1 MSTPPPT
8 PPTKSKWGR
17 MGGIIRRASQVS
29 LKRTRSREVIP
40 SAVPALS
47 PPSQPTEASLPTPIA
62 ESPAR
67 EAEALRQE
75 IVGPSPLA
83 QPPAH
88 EEIRPASPESMA
100 MEPAAAPNGGE
111 DEQATSPTGYT
122 PPPGI
127 DSSAGNPGAFMDDPE
142 ALPQSDVV
150 VDPYATA
157 PAPAPT
163 ETATDAPPPVIDF
176 SAGNPGAFTDDLDD
190 LPQPAVI
197 ADPFASTPNP
207 VSYLAPVPAETESEP
222 KPVEIPA
229 LESSTSNFDKR
240 MTESMKDFE
249 FVDHEEAHGDTPMEF
264 VEAVVDNAEVDT
276 TAFAPVAEVAPE
288 VASESA
294 PASAP
299 QEAVDLEHGE
309 AAPYYGGDPPMPIA
323 ESVPAPTQP
332 TAAPAPTQEPTA
344 AQPTFGAAVMPQYD
358 EHLLS
363 SGNDI
368 WGGAIHT
375 STSQP
380 KAHEKGG
387 HDVWATGTIAAAAE
401 AAAGAVVVGGMSYT
415 GRSGQQEEE
424 HKAYTS
430 TSLGRSSSS
439 RNRTPLPHPHPG
451 SKTNN
456 EIHANPS
463 APVDP
468 SR

>member
-40 SAVPALS
+40 STVPALS
-47 PPSQPTEASLPTPIA
+47 PPSQPIETSLPSPIA

-67 EAEALRQE
+67 EAEALRQD

-83 QPPAH
+83 QPSAQ
-88 EEIRPASPESMA
+88 EIRPASPESIA

-127 DSSAGNPGAFMDDPE
+127 DSSAGNPGTFMDNPE
-142 ALPQSDVV
+142 ALPQPVVV
-150 VDPYATA
+150 VDPYAAA
-157 PAPAPT
+157 PAPA
-163 ETATDAPPPVIDF
+163 ETATDVPPPVIDS
-176 SAGNPGAFTDDLDD
+176 SAGNPGAFTDDLDH
-190 LPQPAVI
+190 LPQPTVI
-197 ADPFASTPNP
+197 ADPFTSTPNP
-207 VSYLAPVPAETESEP
+207 VSYLAPVPAETEFKP

-249 FVDHEEAHGDTPMEF
+249 FVDHEEAYGDTPTEF
-264 VEAVVDNAEVDT
+264 DEAVVDNAEVDT
-276 TAFAPVAEVAPE
+276 PAFAHVAEVAPE

-294 PASAP
+294 PAPAPAP

-323 ESVPAPTQP
+323 GSVRAPTQP
-332 TAAPAPTQEPTA
+332 TAAPAPAPTQEPTA

-358 EHLLS
+358 EHLLY
-363 SGNDI
+363 SGGDI

-375 STSQP
+375 STSQQ
-380 KAHEKGG
+380 KAHKKGR
-387 HDVWATGTIAAAAE
+387 HDVWTIAAAADAVAS
-401 AAAGAVVVGGMSYT
+401 AAVVGGMAHT

-424 HKAYTS
+424 HRAYTS
-430 TSLGRSSSS
+430 TSLGRSSSH
-439 RNRTPLPHPHPG
+439 NRTPKPNPHPE

-463 APVDP
+463 APIVP